1 MGVRILDFF
10 RTLCDRPPQLPLFCN
25 HRGSTLLSLCYL
37 VSGTIPMIVK
47 IKNITRVRNC
57 PDITILNSLFGI
69 LVFLSCCIFCLFV
82 LLYFCLFA
90 FLSFCIS
97 SLSVF
102 CSFAR
107 FGIFVFLVS
116 FHKERNRQ
124 KNQKKKESNKT
135 RKQLK
140 EFRQKKQAKKKKKT
154 D

>member
-1 MGVRILDFF
+1 MTKARY
-10 RTLCDRPPQLPLFCN
+10 RAARAA
-25 HRGSTLLSLCYL
+25 
-37 VSGTIPMIVK
+37 
-47 IKNITRVRNC
+47 KNIARVQNC

-102 CSFAR
+102 WSFAR

-135 RKQLK
+135 RRQLK
-140 EFRQKKQAKKKKKT
+140 EFRQKKTSKEEEKNRLNKQT
-154 D
+154 VTQVPIDNLLPDT